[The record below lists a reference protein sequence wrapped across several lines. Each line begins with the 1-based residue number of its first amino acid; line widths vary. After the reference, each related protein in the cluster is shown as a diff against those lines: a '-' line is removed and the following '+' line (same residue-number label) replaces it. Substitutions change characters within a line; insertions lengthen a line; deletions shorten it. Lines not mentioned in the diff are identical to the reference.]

1 MHDDR
6 QGAEFMSEI
15 QTLAQVTHLS
25 LVKYYGYV
33 VHDDEKILI
42 VEYVANGTLR
52 DHLDC
57 EYILLPFN
65 TFEAKFLNG
74 ICL

>member
-1 MHDDR
+1 MCTYMQSMHDDR

-65 TFEAKFLNG
+65 
-74 ICL
+74 